1 MLESAEK
8 PWLRRHDWAS
18 GRVRAEEGDGP
29 GLILG
34 TLFSVCWFGGL
45 AAFAWLLW
53 RSGAREALPYWILGG
68 FAAAG
73 LLPLAFVVREARL
86 FSRYGRAVFE
96 MNPVPGAP
104 GGVLQGAAVIPRAL
118 PEGASVLATL
128 TCWQRSELRDMSP
141 HVVWE
146 SEQLVGVL
154 PIAGSARVPIRFAIP
169 PGKPASQPEK
179 RRGGIYW
186 QLRLEGRY
194 ACKGLLTTFE
204 VPVFIDMR
212 LPAPTDAAATA
223 GVAPEPPRKPEAST
237 IDVERRPGLTRF
249 RFHFGSFAIAFT
261 VLLPLLSP
269 FLLPLVLSLG
279 WALFWIVALFGFA
292 IATHLME
299 PMAIDVTPEAVTL
312 RKGLCGWF
320 GARRLPI
327 PEVRRV
333 VLEDC
338 VNGYKQVK
346 LVTRDDRLPA
356 SRVIG
361 VMEAEWLASELRQ
374 ALRAVGGLTDKQL
387 NPE

>member
-1 MLESAEK
+1 
-8 PWLRRHDWAS
+8 
-18 GRVRAEEGDGP
+18 
-29 GLILG
+29 
-34 TLFSVCWFGGL
+34 
-45 AAFAWLLW
+45 
-53 RSGAREALPYWILGG
+53 
-68 FAAAG
+68 
-73 LLPLAFVVREARL
+73 LPLAFVVRDARL
-86 FSRYGRAVFE
+86 FSRYGRSFFE
-96 MNPVPGAP
+96 MNPVPGVP
-104 GGVLQGAAVIPRAL
+104 GGVLQGAAVIPCAL

-141 HVVWE
+141 QVVWE

-154 PIAGSARVPIRFAIP
+154 PIAGSARVPVRFAIP

-212 LPAPTDAAATA
+212 LPAPSVALASASAGPGLAPSLSTPAGAAATA
-223 GVAPEPPRKPEAST
+223 PVAPEPPRKPEAST
-237 IDVERRPGLTRF
+237 IDVERRTGLTRF

-261 VLLPLLSP
+261 VLLPLISP
-269 FLLPLVLSLG
+269 FLLPLVLSPG

-312 RKGLCGWF
+312 RKGLFGWF

-346 LVTRDDRLPA
+346 LVTRDDRLSA